1 MKTEWNDSVSSSL
14 SDSGIGWNL
23 ASMSWTEC
31 AGSVTDR
38 LGTSSLGSR
47 SSLVSLNGISSDVV
61 ESRCGTLAVVV
72 ETLSSVVSPSYASIM
87 SLC

>member
-1 MKTEWNDSVSSSL
+1 MVSSSL

-38 LGTSSLGSR
+38 LGALSVGSASSG
-47 SSLVSLNGISSDVV
+47 VSLKGISSDTV
-61 ESRCGTLAVVV
+61 ESRGGTLVVVV